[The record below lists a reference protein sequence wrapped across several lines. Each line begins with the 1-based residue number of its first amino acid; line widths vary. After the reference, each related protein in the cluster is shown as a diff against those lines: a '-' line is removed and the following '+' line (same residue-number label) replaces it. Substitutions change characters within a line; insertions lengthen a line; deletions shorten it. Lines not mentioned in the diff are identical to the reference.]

1 MWNGTTVTMYGYPL
15 EKTSWEKKEKNEL
28 DLIDECLKSFTSAA
42 KRTQQNYEFKT
53 EDDGNVLVFVQDL
66 PGVKKEDVTLEIVDD
81 QHLLLTAK
89 RGEKVVSLK
98 VIPSKDYDVNTA
110 AAKLEL
116 GVLEIRFAK
125 KVVTKKLVEVK

>member
-15 EKTSWEKKEKNEL
+15 EKTLWEKKEKNEL
-28 DLIDECLKSFTSAA
+28 DLVDECLKSFTSAA
-42 KRTQQNYEFKT
+42 KRTQLNYEFKT
-53 EDDGNVLVFVQDL
+53 EDDGNVQVFVQDL
-66 PGVKKEDVTLEIVDD
+66 PGVKKEDITLEIVDD
-81 QHLLLTAK
+81 QQLLLTAK

>member
-15 EKTSWEKKEKNEL
+15 EKTLWEKKEKNEL
-28 DLIDECLKSFTSAA
+28 DLVDECLKSFTSAA
-42 KRTQQNYEFKT
+42 KRTQLNYEFKT
-53 EDDGNVLVFVQDL
+53 EDDGNVQVFVQDL
-66 PGVKKEDVTLEIVDD
+66 PGVKKEDITLEIVDD
-81 QHLLLTAK
+81 QQLLLTAK

-98 VIPSKDYDVNTA
+98 VIPSKDYDVNTT